1 MLNEQ
6 MGLQYINSNKYLLIT
21 GYDIREDMI
30 SFLKNYSKECT
41 EDTKFINSIVSTP
54 TFDEVN
60 LIMSLLYNN
69 DLNLVTT
76 NYASLKYVVDT
87 IFRVYKADF
96 RNKLLE
102 ILLSLFKQLRVIP
115 TVTDV
120 CFKNAFVRV
129 LKALDSVFDKVLAQL
144 NCGEKVNLLFV
155 GKINKYDML
164 SFDVLYKLG
173 ATLVLIDFYTKAE
186 TFYKPLYELLSG
198 NIKQLQGI
206 EDICS
211 RLPDSIIENTSWV
224 QLNQKNTLEDCLMTV
239 YKDNIKRIDEKIK
252 VVNLGFSGVLDKE
265 IYLQLVNKFYLEHS
279 YDILLIDNTF
289 KMPTYD
295 EISEYRIN
303 YADKDLEYILK
314 EFNCFKYTTIP
325 KCVNYALNKVL
336 SKKVYNSETHKNN
349 EQMVLSIWVLR
360 ICKNFFAKELNIVK
374 VPIIVLWNKNIEKMS
389 ELVQVLSELPIDIIH
404 FCPNKLNELST
415 SQIAYYDLGL
425 SNMDIL
431 DFPKTLKDV
440 TKVETVAYK
449 AQEEIRTALSQE
461 VGIFRMKQ
469 FKDLNSVM
477 LKTTYEEMNILW
489 SQQAKFRPSFSISGD
504 VVLVPSI
511 FAKIEGVEDDV
522 VNYLSLIKDKK
533 SKNALFISKFPF
545 IQSVNTN
552 DYRYGFIKQIVYNG
566 AVDLKRYMQSEFY
579 SYSLYSDETQQ
590 FIMNR
595 IQNFLS
601 LEWCSKLKSKD
612 IFIVLY
618 VLLNMSQELLQLIHT
633 FDFTGDI
640 PKVVIFNSD
649 SMSLS
654 FEECTLIMFLKSIGF
669 DIAVYVPTGYKIIEQ
684 YIDSKWFNSMVIGK
698 YDFSLSVSDIENASV
713 AKPKKSFFSSL
724 FG

>member
-1 MLNEQ
+1 MPYEHVNL
-6 MGLQYINSNKYLLIT
+6 NKYLLIT
-21 GYDIREDMI
+21 GYNVKDDIV
-30 SFLKNYSKECT
+30 SFLKKYSKECT
-41 EDTKFINSIVSTP
+41 DETKFINSIVTPP

-69 DLNLVTT
+69 DLNLVTE

-87 IFRVYKADF
+87 VFRIYNADF
-96 RNKLLE
+96 RNKLLD
-102 ILLSLFKQLRVIP
+102 ILFNLFRQVRVIP
-115 TVTDV
+115 NVTDT
-120 CFKNAFVRV
+120 CFKNIFVRV
-129 LKALDSVFDKVLAQL
+129 LKALDSVFDKILFQL
-144 NCGEKVNLLFV
+144 NCGKNVNLLFV

-173 ATLVLIDFYTKAE
+173 VTIVLIDFESKPE

-198 NIKQLQGI
+198 DIKQLQGI
-206 EDICS
+206 EDICCS
-211 RLPDSIIENTSWV
+211 FTDSIIENTSWV
-224 QLNQKNTLEDCLMTV
+224 QLNQKDTLENCLNTV
-239 YKDNIKRIDEKIK
+239 YKDNIKRIDKKIK
-252 VVNLGFSGVLDKE
+252 VVNLGFSGVLDRE
-265 IYLQLVNKFYLEHS
+265 AYLQLVNNFYLVHLS
-279 YDILLIDNTF
+279 DILLIDNTF
-289 KMPTYD
+289 KTPSYD
-295 EISEYRIN
+295 EISEYKIN
-303 YADKDLEYILK
+303 YANKDLEYILN
-314 EFNCFKYTTIP
+314 EFNCFKDTTIP
-325 KCVNYALNKVL
+325 KCANYVLNNIL
-336 SKKVYNSETHKNN
+336 SKKVYNSETQKKN

-360 ICKNFFAKELNIVK
+360 ICKNFFAKELNITK
-374 VPIIVLWNKNIEKMS
+374 IPIIVLWNKNIEKMA
-389 ELVQVLSELPIDIIH
+389 ELVKILAQLPIDIIH
-404 FCPNKLNELST
+404 FCPNKLYELST

-431 DFPKTLKDV
+431 DFPKTLKDI
-440 TKVETVAYK
+440 TKVETIAYK
-449 AQEEIRTALSQE
+449 AQKEIQTALSQE
-461 VGIFRMKQ
+461 VGFFRMKQ

-489 SQQAKFRPSFSISGD
+489 NQQAKFRPSFSVSGD

-511 FAKIEGVEDDV
+511 FAKIEGVEDDN
-522 VNYLSLIKDKK
+522 VNYLSLIRDKK
-533 SKNALFISKFPF
+533 SKNTLFISQFPF

-552 DYRYGFIKQIVYNG
+552 DCRYGFIKQIVYNG

-601 LEWCSKLKSKD
+601 LEWCSKLKLKD
-612 IFIVLY
+612 IFTVLY
-618 VLLNMSQELLQLIHT
+618 ILLNMSQEVLQLIHT
-633 FDFTGDI
+633 FDFTCDI

-684 YIDSKWFNSMVIGK
+684 YIDSKWFNTIVIGK
-698 YDFSLSVSDIENASV
+698 YNFSLSINNIENAPV
-713 AKPKKSFFSSL
+713 AKSKKSFFSGL
-724 FG
+724 FGWC

>member
-1 MLNEQ
+1 MLYEHVN
-6 MGLQYINSNKYLLIT
+6 LNKYLLIT
-21 GYDIREDMI
+21 GYNVKDDIV
-30 SFLKNYSKECT
+30 SFLKKYSKECT
-41 EDTKFINSIVSTP
+41 DETKFINSIVTPP

-69 DLNLVTT
+69 DLNLVTE

-87 IFRVYKADF
+87 VFRIYNADF
-96 RNKLLE
+96 RNKLLD
-102 ILLSLFKQLRVIP
+102 ILFNLFRQVRVISN
-115 TVTDV
+115 VTDT
-120 CFKNAFVRV
+120 CFKNIFVRV
-129 LKALDSVFDKVLAQL
+129 LKALDSVFDKILFQL
-144 NCGEKVNLLFV
+144 NCGKNVNLLFV

-173 ATLVLIDFYTKAE
+173 VTIVLIDFESKPE

-198 NIKQLQGI
+198 DIKQLQGI
-206 EDICS
+206 EDICCS
-211 RLPDSIIENTSWV
+211 FTDSIIENTSWV
-224 QLNQKNTLEDCLMTV
+224 QLNQKDTLENCLNTV
-239 YKDNIKRIDEKIK
+239 YKDNIKRIDKKIK
-252 VVNLGFSGVLDKE
+252 VVNLGFSGVLDRE
-265 IYLQLVNKFYLEHS
+265 AYLQLVNNFYLVHLS
-279 YDILLIDNTF
+279 DILLIDNTF
-289 KMPTYD
+289 KTPSYD
-295 EISEYRIN
+295 EISEYKIN
-303 YADKDLEYILK
+303 YANKDLEYILN
-314 EFNCFKYTTIP
+314 EFNCFKDTTIP
-325 KCVNYALNKVL
+325 KCANYVLNNIL
-336 SKKVYNSETHKNN
+336 SKKVYNSETQKKN

-360 ICKNFFAKELNIVK
+360 ICKNFFAKELNITK
-374 VPIIVLWNKNIEKMS
+374 IPIIVLWNKNIEKMA
-389 ELVQVLSELPIDIIH
+389 ELVKILAQLPIDIIH
-404 FCPNKLNELST
+404 FCPNKLYELST

-431 DFPKTLKDV
+431 DFPKTLKDI
-440 TKVETVAYK
+440 TKVETIAYK
-449 AQEEIRTALSQE
+449 AQKEIQTALSQE
-461 VGIFRMKQ
+461 VGFFRMKQ

-489 SQQAKFRPSFSISGD
+489 NQQAKFRPSFSVSGD

-511 FAKIEGVEDDV
+511 FAKIEGVEDDN
-522 VNYLSLIKDKK
+522 VNYLSLIRDKK
-533 SKNALFISKFPF
+533 SKNTLFISQFPF

-552 DYRYGFIKQIVYNG
+552 DCRYGFIKQIVYNG

-601 LEWCSKLKSKD
+601 LEWCSKLKLKD
-612 IFIVLY
+612 IFTVLY
-618 VLLNMSQELLQLIHT
+618 ILLNMSQEVLQLIHT
-633 FDFTGDI
+633 FDFTCDI

-684 YIDSKWFNSMVIGK
+684 YIDSKLFNTMVIGK
-698 YDFSLSVSDIENASV
+698 YNFSLSINDIENASV

>member
-1 MLNEQ
+1 MPYEHVNL
-6 MGLQYINSNKYLLIT
+6 NKYLLIT
-21 GYDIREDMI
+21 GYNVKDDIV
-30 SFLKNYSKECT
+30 SFLKKYSKECT
-41 EDTKFINSIVSTP
+41 DETKFINSIVTPP

-69 DLNLVTT
+69 DLNLVTE

-87 IFRVYKADF
+87 VFRIYNADF
-96 RNKLLE
+96 RNKLLD
-102 ILLSLFKQLRVIP
+102 ILFNLFRQVRVIP
-115 TVTDV
+115 NVTDT
-120 CFKNAFVRV
+120 CFKNIFVRV
-129 LKALDSVFDKVLAQL
+129 LKALDSVFDKILFQL
-144 NCGEKVNLLFV
+144 NCGKNVNLLFV

-173 ATLVLIDFYTKAE
+173 VTIVLIDFESKPE

-198 NIKQLQGI
+198 DIKQLQGI
-206 EDICS
+206 EDICCS
-211 RLPDSIIENTSWV
+211 FTDSIIENTSWV
-224 QLNQKNTLEDCLMTV
+224 QLNQKDTLENCLNTV
-239 YKDNIKRIDEKIK
+239 YKDNIKRIDKKIK
-252 VVNLGFSGVLDKE
+252 VVNLGFSGVLDRE
-265 IYLQLVNKFYLEHS
+265 AYLQLVNNFYLVHLS
-279 YDILLIDNTF
+279 DILLIDNTF
-289 KMPTYD
+289 KTPSYD
-295 EISEYRIN
+295 EISEYKIN
-303 YADKDLEYILK
+303 YANKDLEYILN
-314 EFNCFKYTTIP
+314 EFNCFKDTTIP
-325 KCVNYALNKVL
+325 KCANYVLNNIL
-336 SKKVYNSETHKNN
+336 SKKVYNSETQKNN

-360 ICKNFFAKELNIVK
+360 ICKNFFAKELNISK
-374 VPIIVLWNKNIEKMS
+374 IPIIVLWNKNIEKMA
-389 ELVQVLSELPIDIIH
+389 ELVKILAQLPIDIIH
-404 FCPNKLNELST
+404 FCPNKLYELST

-431 DFPKTLKDV
+431 DFPKTLKDI
-440 TKVETVAYK
+440 TKVETIAYK
-449 AQEEIRTALSQE
+449 AQKEIQTALSQE
-461 VGIFRMKQ
+461 VGFFRMKQ

-489 SQQAKFRPSFSISGD
+489 NQQAKFRPSFSVSGD

-511 FAKIEGVEDDV
+511 FAKIEGVEDDN
-522 VNYLSLIKDKK
+522 VNYLSLIRDKK
-533 SKNALFISKFPF
+533 SKNTLFISQFPF

-552 DYRYGFIKQIVYNG
+552 DCRYGFIKQIVYNG

-601 LEWCSKLKSKD
+601 LEWCSKLKLKD
-612 IFIVLY
+612 IFTVLY
-618 VLLNMSQELLQLIHT
+618 ILLNMSQEVLQLIHT
-633 FDFTGDI
+633 FDFTCDI

-684 YIDSKWFNSMVIGK
+684 YIDSKLFNTMVIGK
-698 YDFSLSVSDIENASV
+698 YNFSLSINDIENASV